1 MKLGAEHV
9 TTNAGAPAEPGA
21 RPQAGLDA
29 YGHTKLAHWLL
40 DPLVD
45 LAPPVRAAL
54 IGGLDVS
61 FPGIVTSYINFGAM
75 IIVCCI
81 LTRSALFFSLLAL
94 HIGLS
99 VLRTAGLM
107 LVWRGGAVWRTDFYI
122 FSTLA
127 WCLCEGTVSGAA
139 VYSGLMPL
147 AVLGTATAVAPLGAL
162 AARNFPA
169 PRFAFG
175 IVLSIDAP
183 FVLCCTASPD
193 HWLLLMTW
201 FTPGFLLAIWT
212 SIKYYQRL
220 MIQHHEARFASSV
233 QASSDPLTGAL
244 NRRGLAEALANGA
257 GTCLTLFY
265 MDLDGFK
272 QVNDRHGHTA
282 GDVLL
287 KLVTARLRAV
297 ARAED
302 SVARLG
308 GDEFSLGAPG
318 LPPAAA
324 ETMAARIVA
333 AVSHEPYDL
342 GGGIVARVGVS
353 VGYAC
358 SPEDGVGIEALS
370 ARADAALYEVKQRGK
385 GSWQRAAAA

>member
-1 MKLGAEHV
+1 MMKLGAEDGR
-9 TTNAGAPAEPGA
+9 TAAG
-21 RPQAGLDA
+21 RPPPKAGLDP
-29 YGHTKLAHWLL
+29 YGHTRLAHWLL
-40 DPLVD
+40 DPLVE

-61 FPGIVTSYINFGAM
+61 FPAIATSFVNYGAM
-75 IIVCCI
+75 SIVSCI
-81 LTRSALFFSLLAL
+81 LTRSPLFFTLLAL
-94 HIGLS
+94 HVILS
-99 VLRTAGLM
+99 ALRTAGLM
-107 LVWRGGAVWRTDFYI
+107 LVWRGTAPWRTDVYI

-127 WCLCEGTVSGAA
+127 WCFCEGTVSGAA
-139 VYSGLMPL
+139 VHSGLVPL

-169 PRFAFG
+169 PRFAMG
-175 IVLSIDAP
+175 IVLAIDAP
-183 FVLCCTASPD
+183 FVLSCTVNPD

-201 FTPGFLLAIWT
+201 FTPGFLLAIWA
-212 SIKYYQRL
+212 SIKYYQKL
-220 MIQHHEARFASSV
+220 MIQRHEAQFASSM
-233 QASSDPLTGAL
+233 QARSDPLTGAL
-244 NRRGLAEALANGA
+244 NRRGMAQALAANA
-257 GTCLTLFY
+257 GQVVTLFY
-265 MDLDGFK
+265 LDLDGFK
-272 QVNDRHGHTA
+272 QVNDRHGHAA

-287 KLVTARLRAV
+287 KLVTARLAAV
-297 ARAED
+297 ARTED

-333 AVSHEPYDL
+333 AISNEPYDL
-342 GGGIVARVGVS
+342 GDGIVARVGVS
-353 VGYAC
+353 VGFAC
-358 SPEDGVGIEALS
+358 GPEDGDSMEALS